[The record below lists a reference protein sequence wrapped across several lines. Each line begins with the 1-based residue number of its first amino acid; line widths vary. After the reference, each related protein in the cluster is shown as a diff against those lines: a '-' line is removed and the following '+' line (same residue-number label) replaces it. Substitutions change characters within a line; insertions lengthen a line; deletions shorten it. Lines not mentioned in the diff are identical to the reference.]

1 MSISAEQALAVSK
14 KYTQDSLEGA
24 GALKGDPGKSAYEV
38 AVDEGYS
45 GTEEEW
51 LASLVGPQG
60 EKGADGDKGDKGDKG
75 DMGIGIPSGGT
86 AGQVISKKS
95 GTDYDLEW
103 ATLGNASQKDVTT
116 YVSPDNED
124 IPTSA
129 SVYRAMSAML
139 SGAFHPAGEKTV
151 AELTSALLIA
161 ENIGNVYLIT
171 DSGVTDS
178 NWFGGAGQ
186 TIEAGNNA
194 VINRAA
200 DNSYKYQLQK
210 GVSIDTS
217 AFQEKTLSTPL
228 NVDGTVKTT
237 VEDALSAINTLAG
250 SNKSELTDKVSK
262 SLTSGLLKNDG
273 TVDVTDYQEHMQF
286 TSMPTASEDNV
297 GAIVQYSGITTE
309 HFTNGYFYKCTEHSG
324 SYSWTA
330 VPVQQGGGGGGG
342 SYTAGDGID
351 ITNDV
356 ISTDNLQ
363 SGDMDDIVTPIPS
376 IPTRVP
382 HKYSTEEQIVGEWI
396 DGKPIYEKSF
406 YIASLTTGDNQKT
419 HSIANFG
426 RLINV
431 YGSVLRGT
439 SNAALPIIHPS
450 IGNWN
455 LGVNDFGSQYFY
467 VEVGTS
473 YSGQYA
479 LHDCYITIQYTKTTD

>member
-1 MSISAEQALAVSK
+1 MAMRAEDAFAQAVAVSE
-14 KYTQDSLEGA
+14 KYTKDSLEGA

-60 EKGADGDKGDKGDKG
+60 EKGTDGDKGDKGDKG

-86 AGQVISKKS
+86 AGQVITKKS

-103 ATLGNASQKDVTT
+103 ATLGNASAKDVTT
-116 YVSPDNED
+116 YVSPDDED

-217 AFQEKTLSTPL
+217 SFQTKTLSQPI

-237 VEDALSAINTLAG
+237 VEDTLSAINTLAG
-250 SNKSELTDKVSK
+250 SNKSELADKVSK
-262 SLTSGLLKNDG
+262 SLTAGLLKNDG
-273 TVDVTDYQEHMQF
+273 TVDQTDYQKHMQY
-286 TSMPTASEDNV
+286 TSMPTASADNV
-297 GAIVQYSGITTE
+297 GTIVQYVGTTTVSY
-309 HFTNGYFYKCTEHSG
+309 TNGYFYRCVENGS

-330 VPVQQGGGGGGG
+330 VPVQQGGGGGG
-342 SYTAGDGID
+342 SYTAGDGIN
-351 ITNDV
+351 IISDV

-363 SGDMDDIVTPIPS
+363 SGDMDDIVTPLPAVT
-376 IPTRVP
+376 TRKEFI
-382 HKYSTEEQIVGEWI
+382 KYSTDEQIVGEWI
-396 DGKPIYEKSF
+396 DGRPIYAKTFEITLTGSNQWQSVAHGISNIKDVISRVGWTSRGGEYY
-406 YIASLTTGDNQKT
+406 YIPYSTHQTTQMIST
-419 HSIANFG
+419 
-426 RLINV
+426 
-431 YGSVLRGT
+431 T
-439 SNAALPIIHPS
+439 SDATNIYILA
-450 IGNWN
+450 
-455 LGVNDFGSQYFY
+455 VDRTNDK
-467 VEVGTS
+467 
-473 YSGQYA
+473 A
-479 LHDCYITIQYTKTTD
+479 YITMQYTKTTD

>member
-14 KYTQDSLEGA
+14 KYTEDSLEGA

-86 AGQVISKKS
+86 AGQVITKKS

-116 YVSPDNED
+116 YVSPDDDD

-151 AELTSALLIA
+151 AELTSELLIA

-262 SLTSGLLKNDG
+262 SLTAGLLKNDG
-273 TVDVTDYQEHMQF
+273 TVDETDYQEHMQF
-286 TSMPTASEDNV
+286 TSMPTASADNV
-297 GAIVQYSGITTE
+297 GVIVQYAGSTTA
-309 HFTNGYFYKCTEHSG
+309 HFTNGYFYKCVEENS
-324 SYSWTA
+324 SYSWQ
-330 VPVQQGGGGGGG
+330 PQSVQQGGGGGG
-342 SYTAGDGID
+342 SYTAGDGIN
-351 ITNDV
+351 IVSDV

-363 SGDMDDIVTPIPS
+363 SGDMDDIITPIPS
-376 IPTRVP
+376 IPTRL
-382 HKYSTEEQIVGEWI
+382 HKYSTEEQIIGEWI
-396 DGKPIYEKSF
+396 DGRTLYEKTFEITLTGSSQWQSVAHGISNIKDVISRVGWTSSGGEYY
-406 YIASLTTGDNQKT
+406 YIPYSTHQTTQMISTTSDATN
-419 HSIANFG
+419 IYILAVDRAN
-426 RLINV
+426 
-431 YGSVLRGT
+431 
-439 SNAALPIIHPS
+439 AKA
-450 IGNWN
+450 
-455 LGVNDFGSQYFY
+455 
-467 VEVGTS
+467 
-473 YSGQYA
+473 
-479 LHDCYITIQYTKTTD
+479 YITMQYTKTTD

>member
-60 EKGADGDKGDKGDKG
+60 KKGADGDKGDKGDKG

-86 AGQVISKKS
+86 AGQVITKKS
-95 GTDYDLEW
+95 GTDYDLNW

-116 YVSPDNED
+116 YVSPDDDD

-250 SNKSELTDKVSK
+250 ANKSELTDKVSK

-297 GAIVQYSGITTE
+297 GVIVQYVGSTTASY
-309 HFTNGYFYKCTEHSG
+309 TNGYFYKCVEENS
-324 SYSWTA
+324 SYSWQ
-330 VPVQQGGGGGGG
+330 PQSVQQGGGGGG

-363 SGDMDDIVTPIPS
+363 SGDMDDIVTPLPAVT
-376 IPTRVP
+376 TRKEFI
-382 HKYSTEEQIVGEWI
+382 KYSTDEQIIGEWI
-396 DGKPIYEKSF
+396 DGSPVYE
-406 YIASLTTGDNQKT
+406 IVLQPASDMSITTSWTN
-419 HSIANFG
+419 
-426 RLINV
+426 
-431 YGSVLRGT
+431 
-439 SNAALPIIHPS
+439 
-450 IGNWN
+450 
-455 LGVNDFGSQYFY
+455 
-467 VEVGTS
+467 
-473 YSGQYA
+473 
-479 LHDCYITIQYTKTTD
+479 LHDVSSLNIKELIRGELHRYPNMGTDGVLVDVSNGYVRAKMQTGTENYYTNGFVILQYTKTTT